1 MSQSETEKCLSHP
14 KFKQLTHAR
23 SRFSIIFSLIITAG
37 FGFYVL
43 ATAFAPEFM
52 ARPVQIGQSMTNGI
66 LAAIIMIVLGMV
78 SSGIYTW
85 WANRHFDV
93 LRDELLKDLGHE

>member
-1 MSQSETEKCLSHP
+1 MSPSETEKCLSHP

-23 SRFSIIFSLIITAG
+23 GRFSYIFSLIITVG
-37 FGFYVL
+37 FGFYVW
-43 ATAFAPEFM
+43 ATAYAPEFM
-52 ARPVQIGQSMTNGI
+52 ASPLQDGKSMTYGI
-66 LAAIIMIVLGMV
+66 LAAVLMIVLGMV

-93 LRDELLKDLGHE
+93 LRDELLKELGHE